1 MLLLFVL
8 FIPPK
13 IMSGRGKSFFHV
25 NKKMKEGLKM
35 VSAGRQE
42 REDKHSRP
50 SHFSLLIENEALG
63 VGVVPLLPCIHDER
77 ER

>member
-1 MLLLFVL
+1 
-8 FIPPK
+8 
-13 IMSGRGKSFFHV
+13 
-25 NKKMKEGLKM
+25 M
-35 VSAGRQE
+35 VRPGRQE

-63 VGVVPLLPCIHDER
+63 VGVVTLLPCSRDER

>member
-1 MLLLFVL
+1 
-8 FIPPK
+8 
-13 IMSGRGKSFFHV
+13 
-25 NKKMKEGLKM
+25 M